1 MCFRILAHD
10 AVCPRHGAAPLC
22 EEPQPAA
29 ASFARP
35 AVPGYGIV
43 ELLGAGAH
51 ATVWHARRRRD
62 DTEVAIKLAMAGTT
76 HAQERAERERK
87 MLARVGAPHV
97 PALLDHGVLAD
108 GRAYLVMER
117 LMGPSL
123 GTRLSQMRAPPAP
136 ERAAALADAFLTAL
150 AAMHRAG
157 IAHRDIKADNVVI
170 EHENDAGAMRAV
182 LLDLGLAHPVGALDA
197 GQPGPAGTLLYMAP
211 EQFNGAPADSRAD
224 VYAAGVLLFEL
235 FTLQPPFGGDA
246 TTVELGH
253 RMRRPPRPSLLAP
266 VARPLEDVM
275 LRCLAKDPSDRP
287 ADAEELRAALTAAL
301 AEATGLVSMSASHT
315 AQLQEP
321 DTVASAGTPS
331 ATGKARGQRRQTT
344 VAVAFM
350 QTAGDGHQTHAII
363 EAAGGWLADFSG
375 SRCAV
380 VFTHEATD
388 NPVRRAVEV
397 ARFLVD
403 HGLCRRVIVDL
414 ASVLVRWRASGQP
427 WFVSSIFSRVERYP
441 TDADPEGVT
450 LTDAMASALPSL
462 GSEASTVHT
471 ARAAPRLWQQP
482 VAAMLRSRSAPF
494 VGRADLIAVLLAD
507 CRTALSRSLPTLTTI
522 TGAPGLGKSRIAGVL
537 AEQLADLNPWV
548 QIREL
553 CAYAPVGG
561 DRTLLLREL
570 LTWALGLPGH
580 SPGDNGRELI
590 CQRLGPELGQEA
602 WCGVALA
609 MGWLSPDAPPV
620 RALAAAPGTLRMAT
634 ARALGEALVRLT
646 RNHAQVLVLDDAQW
660 ADDTVLDALEYATAA
675 GRSVGIWCLVLAR
688 PVFSEMRPDWG
699 QRAACHHQ
707 QQLLPLSREDAHDLC
722 RELLKPALDVPETI
736 IEHLIQRA
744 GRVPMLMVELV
755 RGLVRDGLVK
765 PHEHETGWYVDTDV
779 LDLLPSAPLLDWL
792 TQRELETLTPE
803 QTAHAR
809 IVSLLG
815 PEFSADAV
823 DGVLGGLDR
832 IGRAS
837 DFPLDARVG
846 LEQLMHCGLLLA
858 HRRGTFSF
866 RHALIRDAVAA
877 TVAPAS
883 AVDIHRAA
891 YEHYCASA
899 QLTSPDRL
907 ARLAWHAEQHGAREA
922 ALQAY
927 RAMAEDAR
935 GKHDYLRAEQLFTR
949 VLALLDENDRYRR
962 MWAQRGRGIM
972 RYRLS
977 RHDDAIADL
986 ASARGHAQALADVE
1000 TEIDLLLDEAMALDW
1015 LGQFDR
1021 AAELTQAAHWLSH
1034 EVTCPRLEARVLM
1047 SLGRAAVRAEDLET
1061 AGELLVRAAARAEAL
1076 GDECYETLVVAQLML
1091 GCVYAWLHRL
1101 EEAELVFEQVIGLCR
1116 ERSDALHLAAALGNR
1131 VNLWATRGDWQCMS
1145 ADLEEHLALAKALG
1159 NVRLERN
1166 AHLNVATYYYWRGDL
1181 EGARK
1186 HLGRV
1191 LVLDERRG
1199 GQEMRPEAPLLLARV
1214 ELAAGD
1220 RDAARSIA
1228 CDIEEQQALASS
1240 RAHRGALLRPTDGLL
1255 LNMVMLAL
1263 RDDAD
1268 HGAWED
1274 LVSRAEGLSLTHEL
1288 IEIRDAQARAALCAG
1303 DVAAARAAWQAALSL
1318 ARPSL
1323 AFMADRLTAA
1333 LAPLSCCAAER

>member
-22 EEPQPAA
+22 DESQPVI
-29 ASFARP
+29 ASAVRP
-35 AVPGYGIV
+35 EAPGYAV
-43 ELLGAGAH
+43 FQLLGAGAH
-51 ATVWHARRRRD
+51 ATVWDARRPSD
-62 DTEVAIKLAMAGTT
+62 GAEVAIKVAMAGTA

-108 GRAYLVMER
+108 GRAYLVMEK
-117 LMGPSL
+117 LMGSSL
-123 GTRLSQMRAPPAP
+123 STRLSQMRAPPPP
-136 ERAAALADAFLTAL
+136 ERAAALADAFLAAL
-150 AAMHRAG
+150 AALHRAG

-170 EHENDAGAMRAV
+170 EQDGEGGALRAV
-182 LLDLGLAHPVGALDA
+182 LLDLGLAHPIGAPSA

-211 EQFNGAPADSRAD
+211 EQLDGAPADSRAD

-266 VARPLEDVM
+266 VARPFEDVM

-287 ADAEELRAALTAAL
+287 ADADELRAALAAAL
-301 AEATGLVSMSASHT
+301 TEATGLVSANHA

-321 DTVASAGTPS
+321 DTVASARPPPAAS
-331 ATGKARGQRRQTT
+331 KVRAQRRQTT

-350 QTAGDGHQTHAII
+350 QTAGQNHHIHAII
-363 EAAGGWLADFSG
+363 EAAGGWLADFSA
-375 SRCAV
+375 SHCVV

-397 ARFLVD
+397 AQFLVD
-403 HGLCRRVIVDL
+403 RGLCRRVIVDL

-427 WFVSSIFSRVERYP
+427 WFVSSIFSRLERYP

-462 GSEASTVHT
+462 GGDATTVHT
-471 ARAAPRLWQQP
+471 TRAAPRLWQQP
-482 VAAMLRSRSAPF
+482 VAAMLRSRLAPF
-494 VGRADLIAVLLAD
+494 VGRTDLIAVLRAD
-507 CRTALSRSLPTLTTI
+507 CRTALARKLPTLTTL
-522 TGAPGLGKSRIAGVL
+522 TGPPGLGKSRIAGVL
-537 AEQLADLNPWV
+537 AEHFAELHPWLQV
-548 QIREL
+548 REL

-570 LTWALGLPGH
+570 LTWALGLPSQ
-580 SPGDNGRELI
+580 SPGDHGRELI
-590 CQRLGPELGQEA
+590 CQRLGPELGNEA

-620 RALAAAPGTLRMAT
+620 RALAAAPGTLRMTT

-646 RNHAQVLVLDDAQW
+646 RNHGQVIVLDDAQW

-675 GRSVGIWCLVLAR
+675 GRSAGIWCLVLAR

-707 QQLLPLSREDAHDLC
+707 QQLLPLSHEDANDLC
-722 RELLKPALDVPETI
+722 RELLKPALDVPEAVI
-736 IEHLIQRA
+736 DHLVQRA
-744 GRVPMLMVELV
+744 GSVPMLLVELV
-755 RGLVRDGLVK
+755 RGLVREGMVK
-765 PHEHETGWYVDTDV
+765 PHDRETGWYVDTDV

-823 DGVLGGLDR
+823 DGVLAGLDR

-846 LEQLMHCGLLLA
+846 LEQLVHCGLLLA

-877 TVAPAS
+877 TVAPAT

-891 YEHYCASA
+891 YEYYCASA
-899 QLTSPDRL
+899 QLTATDRL

-977 RHDDAIADL
+977 RHDDAITDL
-986 ASARGHAQALADVE
+986 ASARSHAQALADVE
-1000 TEIDLLLDEAMALDW
+1000 TELDLLLDEAMALDW

-1021 AAELTQAAHWLSH
+1021 AAELTQAAERLSH
-1034 EVTCPRLEARVLM
+1034 EVASPRLEARVLM
-1047 SLGRAAVRAEDLET
+1047 SLGRAAVRAEDLERGRDVL
-1061 AGELLVRAAARAEAL
+1061 ARAAAKAEAL

-1091 GCVYAWLHRL
+1091 GCLYAWLHRP
-1101 EEAELVFEQVIGLCR
+1101 EEAETEFEEVIGLCR

-1131 VNLWATRGDWQCMS
+1131 VNLWASSGDWQRMS
-1145 ADLEEHLALAKALG
+1145 ADLEEQLALAKVLG
-1159 NVRLERN
+1159 NVLLERN

-1181 EGARK
+1181 AGARK

-1199 GQEMRPEAPLLLARV
+1199 GQEMRPEGPL
-1214 ELAAGD
+1214 
-1220 RDAARSIA
+1220 
-1228 CDIEEQQALASS
+1228 
-1240 RAHRGALLRPTDGLL
+1240 
-1255 LNMVMLAL
+1255 
-1263 RDDAD
+1263 
-1268 HGAWED
+1268 
-1274 LVSRAEGLSLTHEL
+1274 
-1288 IEIRDAQARAALCAG
+1288 
-1303 DVAAARAAWQAALSL
+1303 
-1318 ARPSL
+1318 
-1323 AFMADRLTAA
+1323 
-1333 LAPLSCCAAER
+1333 